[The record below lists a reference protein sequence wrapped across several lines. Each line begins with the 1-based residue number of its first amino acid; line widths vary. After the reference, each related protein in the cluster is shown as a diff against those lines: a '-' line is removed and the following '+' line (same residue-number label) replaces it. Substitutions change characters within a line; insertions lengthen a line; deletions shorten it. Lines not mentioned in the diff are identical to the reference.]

1 MVSVEFCLTIDA
13 VALGDLPSLLLKVA
27 EFCVDNRG
35 GVTHDSFL
43 EGMSIGAEAF
53 GGETAGITTDT
64 SFSTI
69 SSSSCSL
76 LAIKN
81 VAQSSV
87 LGILCNSAC
96 ASGGGTRGGKLVPA
110 TRHALLSMF
119 DSVVVSCT
127 GAGSRLT
134 TVLITCRDSLG
145 CGSSGALKLAEAL
158 WLILPFIK
166 KTGGFIS
173 EGPVDFFLLLRE
185 LLLREG
191 VDILP
196 LLCVPCIAVGVAE

>member
-1 MVSVEFCLTIDA
+1 VVSVDVCLSIDA
-13 VALGDLPSLLLKVA
+13 IALGDLPSLLLTLAEESCVDDRGKVA
-27 EFCVDNRG
+27 
-35 GVTHDSFL
+35 HDSFL

-69 SSSSCSL
+69 SSSSCSS
-76 LAIKN
+76 LAIKKD
-81 VAQSSV
+81 AQSSV
-87 LGILCNSAC
+87 LGILCSSAC
-96 ASGGGTRGGKLVPA
+96 ASGGGTRGKPA
-110 TRHALLSMF
+110 PVTVHAPLSAF
-119 DSVVVSCT
+119 DSVMVSCM
-127 GAGSRLT
+127 GAESRLT
-134 TVLITCRDSLG
+134 TVLITCRNSLG
-145 CGSSGALKLAEAL
+145 GGSSGTLKLAEAL

-166 KTGGFIS
+166 KTGGF
-173 EGPVDFFLLLRE
+173 VDFFLLFRVLFRE